1 MKKLLLI
8 IVFTLIS
15 CSNEQELIDISLAL
29 DWYPNSNHAGI
40 YYGIDNGYF
49 EENDINVDVYTPSD
63 PASILQTVASGRDE
77 FGISYQPDLLL
88 ARSEGIPVVAV
99 HSIVKTP
106 LNSIM
111 TLGDSGIDNPSKLK
125 NKTIGYP
132 GIPLNIGILSSILE
146 EQSLTIDD
154 VELVDVGFDLVPALL
169 SERVDAVIGAFWSHE
184 SILIELEGREVNIL
198 KFEEWGIPKY
208 HELVLVTSEEYL
220 KNNEEIVEK
229 FVDAFSRGYEK
240 SIENNDE
247 SMEALITA
255 FPEVNVE
262 LETQGIKLLS
272 PLWQESFD
280 SDGMDNWNK
289 FGDWMKD
296 KGLISESLDVEKSIV
311 K

>member
-40 YYGIDNGYF
+40 YYGIENGYF

-169 SERVDAVIGAFWSHE
+169 SERVDAIIGAFWSHE

-220 KNNEEIVEK
+220 KNNKEIVEK

-247 SMEALITA
+247 SMKALIAA

-280 SDGMDNWNK
+280 SDGMDSWNK

-296 KGLISESLDVEKSIV
+296 KGLISESLDVEKSIM